1 MNKIIVIIYVIQLTG
16 GIMMKVYALVGRSGT
31 GKSHKAQVV
40 AGMYNIEYIL
50 DDGLL
55 IRGTKVLAGISAKRE
70 DTRIGAVKRAIFVN
84 PEHRSDVKKAIKQ
97 NEPEKILIIGTSE
110 HMIQNI
116 MHVLGLGKEYELI
129 RIEDISEPEE
139 IATAI
144 RLRRVKGKHVIPV
157 PTFEVKKDFSGY
169 FIDSIKQ
176 LVRKNEKN
184 VESYEKT
191 VVRPTFSYL
200 GKYEIKDTVLKSIV
214 SYSAHEVAFVNKVVS
229 VDIESSREGIIVN
242 TSVILEMKE
251 PLYKIAQKASLEIK
265 NSLEYMTGKNVI
277 AVNITIRGIKTD
289 WE

>member
-1 MNKIIVIIYVIQLTG
+1 MKI
-16 GIMMKVYALVGRSGT
+16 YALVGRSGT
-31 GKSHKAQVV
+31 GKSHKAQIV
-40 AGMYNIEYIL
+40 AGMHEIEYIL

-84 PEHRSDVKKAIKQ
+84 PEHRSDVKKAIREY
-97 NEPEKILIIGTSE
+97 EPESMLIIGTSE

-139 IATAI
+139 IAAAI
-144 RLRRVKGKHVIPV
+144 RLRRLKGKHVIPV

-176 LVRKNEKN
+176 LVKKNERS
-184 VESYEKT
+184 VETYEKT

-200 GKYEIKDTVLKSIV
+200 GKYEIKDTVLKSIA
-214 SYSAHEVAFVNKVVS
+214 SYSALEVVYVNKVVS
-229 VDIESSREGIIVN
+229 VDIESSREGILI
-242 TSVILEMKE
+242 TTGVILEMKK
-251 PLYKIAQKASLEIK
+251 PLYEIAQRASVQIK
-265 NSLEYMTGKNVI
+265 SNMEYMTGKNVL
-277 AVNITIRGIKTD
+277 AANIVIKGIKID
-289 WE
+289 GE

>member
-1 MNKIIVIIYVIQLTG
+1 MKIYG
-16 GIMMKVYALVGRSGT
+16 LVGRSGT
-31 GKSHKAQVV
+31 GKSHKAQIV

-70 DTRIGAVKRAIFVN
+70 DTRIGAVKRAVFVN
-84 PEHRSDVKKAIKQ
+84 PEHRYDVINAIKQ
-97 NEPEKILIIGTSE
+97 YEPDRILIIGTSE
-110 HMIQNI
+110 HMVHNI
-116 MHVLGLGKEYELI
+116 ILALGLIEEYELI
-129 RIEDISEPEE
+129 KIEDISEPEE
-139 IATAI
+139 IATAM

-176 LVRKNEKN
+176 LVKKNEKT

-214 SYSAHEVAFVNKVVS
+214 SCSALNADLVDKVVS
-229 VDIESSREGIIVN
+229 VNIESSKEGIIV
-242 TSVILEMKE
+242 SAGVILVIKE
-251 PLYKIAQKASLEIK
+251 PLYKIAQKASQEIK
-265 NSLEYMTGKNVI
+265 SSLEYMTGKNVPE
-277 AVNITIRGIKTD
+277 VNITIKGIKFD
-289 WE
+289 GE

>member
-1 MNKIIVIIYVIQLTG
+1 
-16 GIMMKVYALVGRSGT
+16 MKVYALVGKSGT
-31 GKSHKAQVV
+31 GKSHKAQMV
-40 AGMYNIEYIL
+40 AGMYDIEYIL
-50 DDGLL
+50 DDGLM

-70 DTRIGAVKRAIFVN
+70 GTRIGAVKRAIYAN
-84 PEHRSDVKKAIKQ
+84 PEHRRDVKKAIETC
-97 NEPEKILIIGTSE
+97 EPDKILVIGTSE

-139 IATAI
+139 IETAI
-144 RLRRVKGKHVIPV
+144 KSRRIKGKHVIPV

-184 VESYEKT
+184 TETYEKT

-200 GKYEIKDTVLKSIV
+200 GKYEIKDTVIKSIV
-214 SYSAHEVAFVNKVVS
+214 SFSAVETENVDKVVS
-229 VDIESSREGIIVN
+229 VDIESLREGINV
-242 TSVILEMKE
+242 TAGVILDMKE
-251 PLYKIAQKASLEIK
+251 PLHKIAGRVSEKIKESLEH
-265 NSLEYMTGKNVI
+265 MTGKNVL
-277 AVNITIRGIKTD
+277 AVNIVVKGVNID

>member
-1 MNKIIVIIYVIQLTG
+1 MKI
-16 GIMMKVYALVGRSGT
+16 YALVGRSGT
-31 GKSHKAQVV
+31 GKSHKAQIL
-40 AGMYNIEYIL
+40 AGMYDIEYIL

-55 IRGTKVLAGISAKRE
+55 IKGTKILAGVSAKKE

-84 PEHRSDVKKAIKQ
+84 PEHRSDVKQAIREC
-97 NEPEKILIIGTSE
+97 EPDRLLIIGTSE
-110 HMIQNI
+110 HMIENI

-144 RLRRVKGKHVIPV
+144 KLRRVKGKHVIPV

-176 LVRKNEKN
+176 LVKKNEKSL
-184 VESYEKT
+184 ETYEKT

-200 GKYEIKDTVLKSIV
+200 GKYEIKDTVLKSIA
-214 SYSAHEVAFVNKVVS
+214 SYSALETAFVNKVVS
-229 VDIESSREGIIVN
+229 VDIESSREGIVVN

-251 PLYKIAQKASLEIK
+251 PLYETAKRASMNIK
-265 NSLEYMTGKNVI
+265 RDLEYMTGKNVL
-277 AVNITIRGIKTD
+277 AANITIKGIEKD